1 MHSQPPRSR
10 DHGAA
15 EAASGDVC
23 SRDHGAAE
31 AARGDVCS
39 RDHGAAE
46 AASAG
51 TCHDATAARSRSHDT
66 AVRTRHSSVRVTNEA
81 TSCLA

>member
-23 SRDHGAAE
+23 SRDHGAAVNAHSAQIE
-31 AARGDVCS
+31 NT
-39 RDHGAAE
+39 GAL
-46 AASAG
+46 
-51 TCHDATAARSRSHDT
+51 
-66 AVRTRHSSVRVTNEA
+66 
-81 TSCLA
+81 CLA